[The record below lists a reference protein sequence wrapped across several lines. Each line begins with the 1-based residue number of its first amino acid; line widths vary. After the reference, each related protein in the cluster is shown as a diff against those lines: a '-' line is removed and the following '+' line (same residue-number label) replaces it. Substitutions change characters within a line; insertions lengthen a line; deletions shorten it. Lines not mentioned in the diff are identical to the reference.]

1 MATETQPQSSF
12 SPRRKWSIGLDVL
25 LRTVVVLAV
34 VIMINYLGG
43 QYFKRFF
50 LSSQTKIALSS
61 RTVSVLKSLT
71 NQIKV
76 TLYYDKEDPL
86 YPTLAALLKEYR
98 NVSPY
103 IQVVTVDYQWDA
115 AAAQKVKSTYKLGDA
130 TGDNPKNLVIF
141 DCEGRPHKVLPGNM
155 LAEFELEQVPS
166 EKEREYR
173 RKFTVFNGEKI
184 FTAGVLAV
192 SSLKPFRAYYLQGHG
207 EHPISGDEVSGYMK
221 FATILQQNYVQVE
234 TLSLVGTNPVPTDC
248 NLLIIAGPTTPI
260 AAEELEKI
268 AQYLDQGGRLLAL
281 FNSTPKGRESGL
293 ENIMARWGVI
303 VGASEVVDRANSR
316 KGDDI
321 VVQAYSQHPVV
332 QALHGTR
339 LDLIAPRT
347 VTSRPLINAPADAP
361 KVVILAASGKT
372 AVLRDEP
379 KGKPDQYPLAVAV
392 EKGAPPGVVTER
404 GSTRMVVVGDSLFL
418 ANGMIDLYAN
428 SDFARLAV
436 NWLLDRPQF
445 LDGIGP
451 KPFTEFRIAMTK
463 TQLQGV
469 RWILLAAIPGTILL
483 LGGVVWLRRRK

>member
-1 MATETQPQSSF
+1 MATQTQPQPSF

-25 LRTVVVLAV
+25 LRTVAVLAV

-43 QYFKRFF
+43 RYFKRFF

-61 RTVSVLKSLT
+61 RTVTVLKSLT
-71 NQIKV
+71 NQVKV

-86 YPTLAALLKEYR
+86 YPTLVALLKEYR

-103 IQVVTVDYQWDA
+103 IQVVMVDYQWDA
-115 AAAQKVKSTYKLGDA
+115 PAAQKVKSRYDLGDA
-130 TGDNPKNLVIF
+130 GGDNPKNLVIF
-141 DCEGRPHKVLPGNM
+141 DCEGRLPRVLPGKM
-155 LAEFELEQVPS
+155 LADFVLEQLPD
-166 EKEREYR
+166 EKEPYR
-173 RKFTVFNGEKI
+173 RKFTLFNGEKL
-184 FTAGVLAV
+184 FTAAILAV
-192 SSLKPFRAYYLQGHG
+192 SSLKPFHAYYLQGHG
-207 EHPISGDEVSGYMK
+207 EHPVSGDEVSGYLK
-221 FATILQQNYVQVE
+221 FVTILQQNYVQVE
-234 TLSLVGTNPVPTDC
+234 PLSLVGTNPVPMDC
-248 NLLIIAGPTTPI
+248 NLLVIAGPTTRI

-268 AQYLDQGGRLLAL
+268 EQYLDQGGRLFAL
-281 FNSTPKGRESGL
+281 FNSTTKGRESGL

-303 VGASEVVDRANSR
+303 VGASAVVDSANSL
-316 KGDDI
+316 KGDGI
-321 VVQAYSQHPVV
+321 AVMAFSKHPAVQS
-332 QALHGTR
+332 LLGSR

-418 ANGMIDLYAN
+418 ANGMIDFDAN

-445 LDGIGP
+445 LDGIDP

-469 RWILLAAIPGTILL
+469 RWILLAAMPGTILL
-483 LGGVVWLRRRK
+483 LGGLVWLRRRK

>member
-1 MATETQPQSSF
+1 MATETQPQPSF

-25 LRTVVVLAV
+25 LRTVAVLAV
-34 VIMINYLGG
+34 VIMVNYLGG

-50 LSSQTKIALSS
+50 LSSQTEIALSS

-71 NQIKV
+71 NQVKV

-86 YPTLAALLKEYR
+86 YPTLVALLKEYR

-130 TGDNPKNLVIF
+130 SGDNPKNLVIF
-141 DCEGRPHKVLPGNM
+141 DCEGRLPRVLPGNM

-184 FTAGVLAV
+184 FTGCVLAV

-260 AAEELEKI
+260 ANEELEKI
-268 AQYLDQGGRLLAL
+268 AQYLDQGGRLFAL
-281 FNSTPKGRESGL
+281 FNSTTKGRESGL
-293 ENIMARWGVI
+293 ENILARWGVI
-303 VGASEVVDRANSR
+303 VGASEVVDRAHSL
-316 KGDDI
+316 KGDD
-321 VVQAYSQHPVV
+321 VAVGAFSQHPVV
-332 QALHGTR
+332 QPLLGSM

-347 VTSRPLINAPADAP
+347 VTGRPLTNAPADAP
-361 KVVILAASGKT
+361 KVVVLAGSEKT
-372 AVLRDEP
+372 AVLRGDP
-379 KGKPDQYPLAVAV
+379 KAKPDQYPLAVAV

-404 GSTRMVVVGDSLFL
+404 GSTRMIVVGDSRFL
-418 ANGMIDLYAN
+418 ANGTIDLYAN

-445 LDGIGP
+445 LDGITP

-463 TQLQGV
+463 TQLQGI
-469 RWILLAAIPGTILL
+469 RWILLAAMPGTILL
-483 LGGVVWLRRRK
+483 LGGLVWLRRRK